1 VSGDLLD
8 VKPLDRLV
16 RADSSRVIIVL
27 QPHADQL
34 RLATPKPKA
43 TLPTHASVLLLLRPS
58 NRQRSRLR
66 RMLETDCR
74 QQGDQRDELRIA
86 AGEKNLV
93 QRCTIQARLASSG
106 CVSARSDEVFQ

>member
-1 VSGDLLD
+1 
-8 VKPLDRLV
+8 
-16 RADSSRVIIVL
+16 
-27 QPHADQL
+27 
-34 RLATPKPKA
+34 
-43 TLPTHASVLLLLRPS
+43 
-58 NRQRSRLR
+58 
-66 RMLETDCR
+66 MLETDCR